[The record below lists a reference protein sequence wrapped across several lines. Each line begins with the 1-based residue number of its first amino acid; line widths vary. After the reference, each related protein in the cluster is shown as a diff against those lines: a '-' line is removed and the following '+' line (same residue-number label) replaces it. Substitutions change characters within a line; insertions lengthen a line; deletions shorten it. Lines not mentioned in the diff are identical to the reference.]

1 MATAI
6 QIEVILD
13 DKGLVQGV
21 QKVTKEIDA
30 LGAGAVVGTN
40 KAASGFAKMEASQR
54 KAHES
59 LQLISNAIG
68 LQIPR
73 DVEKLV
79 SRMPGLQTALSA
91 GFKAS
96 AVIGIAAAVGETVKH
111 LDALRS
117 KAVDVGFAIQ
127 SIFDKGVRQM
137 LSQQE
142 INDATKPMLDRLD
155 AIKMAGYSAG
165 KEGIGAITAQFRA
178 AREELFLFKM
188 QQDKV
193 LNDQFKGSPKD
204 LAQALGISQGAY
216 NSSKILLGRTE
227 SITLQEFTSKALFSA
242 RSSLLGAQA

>member
-40 KAASGFAKMEASQR
+40 KAAAGFAKMEASQR

-73 DVEKLV
+73 DIEKLV
-79 SRMPGLQTALSA
+79 SRMPGVQTALSA

-96 AVIGIAAAVGETVKH
+96 AVIGLAAAVGETVKH
-111 LDALRS
+111 FDALKS
-117 KAVDVGFAIQ
+117 KALDVGLAIQ
-127 SIFDKGVRQM
+127 AVFDKGLRQSM
-137 LSQQE
+137 TQQE
-142 INDATKPMLDRLD
+142 IDDATKPMLDRLN
-155 AIKMAGYSAG
+155 AIKIAGYSAG
-165 KEGIGAITAQFRA
+165 KEGIGAIRAELRA
-178 AREELFLFKM
+178 A
-188 QQDKV
+188 
-193 LNDQFKGSPKD
+193 
-204 LAQALGISQGAY
+204 
-216 NSSKILLGRTE
+216 
-227 SITLQEFTSKALFSA
+227 
-242 RSSLLGAQA
+242 